1 MVHLVIGVLLAQ
13 AAPAGDNPQV
23 VWVAKFQEALQ
34 LAQKSGKPLII
45 DACRADCPNSIAMH
59 ERVHPSPDVVAIL
72 STKFV
77 CVKVDADNPGAA
89 EKFMDQVKGDDLPN
103 YVYLTPEGKF
113 ISGTSG
119 FRNEKTFL
127 ADLDAVMKNDALKVV
142 PELERKLAK
151 IADQAAKDLE
161 AKKYAS
167 VFKAGRDADSAR
179 GFSASKDRI
188 EELRNQALALGKE
201 RLKGSAQL
209 CADGKFDETG
219 AALSALIRDFK
230 GSDVERAATAANKSL
245 DRFKAASKES
255 DAKAAR
261 RLYELILTDCKDAT
275 PFWELARSK
284 MNQ

>member
-1 MVHLVIGVLLAQ
+1 MMQLVLGLVLAQ
-13 AAPAGDNPQV
+13 ATPAGDNHDI
-23 VWVAKFQEALQ
+23 VWLSKFQEALQ
-34 LAQKSGKPLII
+34 LAQKLGKPLVI
-45 DACRADCPNSIAMH
+45 DAWRADCPNSIAMH
-59 ERVHPSPDVVAIL
+59 ERVLPSAEVIAIL
-72 STKFV
+72 SSKFV

-127 ADLDAVMKNDALKVV
+127 ADLQGVMRSDALKVA
-142 PELERKLAK
+142 PELDRKLAK

-161 AKKYAS
+161 AKRYGA
-167 VFKAGRDADSAR
+167 VFKAGRDADAAR
-179 GFSASKDRI
+179 GFSASKDKI

-201 RLKGSAQL
+201 RLKGAAQL
-209 CADGKFDETG
+209 CGEGKFDECG
-219 AALSALIRDFK
+219 AALSALLRDFK
-230 GSDVERAATAANKSL
+230 GSDVERAATVANKSL

-255 DAKAAR
+255 DPKAAR
-261 RLYELILTDCKDAT
+261 RLYELILTDSKEAT

-284 MNQ
+284 MNE

>member
-1 MVHLVIGVLLAQ
+1 VISILLAQ
-13 AAPAGDNPQV
+13 AAPAGDNQTV

-34 LAQKSGKPLII
+34 LAQRSGKPVLIN
-45 DACRADCPNSIAMH
+45 AWRVDCPNSIAMH
-59 ERVHPSPDVVAIL
+59 ERVLPSPEVVAIL
-72 STKFV
+72 SSKFV

-127 ADLDAVMKNDALKVV
+127 ADLEGVMKSDALKVT

-151 IADQAAKDLE
+151 TADQAAKDLE
-161 AKKYAS
+161 AKKYLS
-167 VFKAGRDADSAR
+167 VLKAGRDADAAR
-179 GFSASKDRI
+179 GFSASKDKI

-201 RLKGSAQL
+201 RLKGAAQL
-209 CADGKFDETG
+209 CADGKFDESG
-219 AALSALIRDFK
+219 AALSGLIRDFK
-230 GSDVERAATAANKSL
+230 GSEVDRAATVANKSL

-261 RLYELILTDCKDAT
+261 RLYELILMDCKEAT
-275 PFWELARSK
+275 PFWELARAK